1 MLDKFKAELRSQRS
15 FLVLLLCLTGV
26 VAFMLGRSSVSV
38 VHSNKVNQVTPQSNQ
53 AGVLFIEAPVEP
65 SQPTN
70 AITDVAPVATQQTVV
85 ASVNGT
91 RYHLLTCSGANSI
104 NEANKIFF
112 NSIEEA
118 RAAGYTPAANC
129 AGLQ

>member
-53 AGVLFIEAPVEP
+53 AGVLFIEAPIEP

-70 AITDVAPVATQQTVV
+70 AATNVTPVATQQTVV

>member
-26 VAFMLGRSSVSV
+26 VAFMLGRSSVV
-38 VHSNKVNQVTPQSNQ
+38 VQPGDVSYVPPPSSQ
-53 AGVLFIEAPVEP
+53 AGVLFIEAPIEP

-70 AITDVAPVATQQTVV
+70 AATNVTPVATQQTVV